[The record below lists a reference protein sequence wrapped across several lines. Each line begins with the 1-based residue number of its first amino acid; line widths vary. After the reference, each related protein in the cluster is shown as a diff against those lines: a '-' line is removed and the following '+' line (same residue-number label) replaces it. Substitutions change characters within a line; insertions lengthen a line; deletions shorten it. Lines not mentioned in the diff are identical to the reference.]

1 MRSAAIEGSD
11 VFEKKEYNVKK
22 KYLFRV
28 SVKDEI
34 CVEAAAADLKA
45 HLRANTLLP
54 VSSDCETHLHVS
66 P

>member
-1 MRSAAIEGSD
+1 MK
-11 VFEKKEYNVKK
+11 VLTYLEKKKSNVKN
-22 KYLFRV
+22 LFRV
-28 SVKDEI
+28 SVKDEK

-54 VSSDCETHLHVS
+54 VSSDGETHLHVS